1 MGFAIHQHESTRG
14 ICVPSLL
21 EPLLLPPHPILP
33 GCHRAL
39 TLGSLHRIH
48 QTPMG
53 SFEKSFFCVFPSL
66 PPANASPFL
75 AHIPGGCTTLMSP
88 VFLCFVNSF
97 LFSLN
102 LFVYVYFE
110 RNFTLRCDIY
120 TSLRINVYKPFE
132 ILGAEARRLCCLRLG
147 EMP

>member
-39 TLGSLHRIH
+39 TLGSLHHIH

-132 ILGAEARRLCCLRLG
+132 ILGAKARRLCCLRLG
-147 EMP
+147 ETP